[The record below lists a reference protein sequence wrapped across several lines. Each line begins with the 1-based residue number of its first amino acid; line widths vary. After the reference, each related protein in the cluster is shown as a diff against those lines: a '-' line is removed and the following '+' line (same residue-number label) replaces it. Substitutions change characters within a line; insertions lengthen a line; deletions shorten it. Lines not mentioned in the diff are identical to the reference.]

1 MDKVFTL
8 SRKYERYWLP
18 RSRVPGKRQCQADGA
33 CSARTASALP
43 LQYATASTT
52 ALCSHGRQKRF
63 TGRRTKTG
71 CPVASTKCRSR
82 LPAEV
87 RQEARSSNFRSGG
100 ARRLPSSMVARA
112 RSGRAGVVYKAH
124 LLSLQRVPQKRRQR
138 CSYVGIAPSWYLF
151 HPCRRVRR
159 TEFHELLVDR
169 FDCAASMQRISVV
182 WNTGAP

>member
-1 MDKVFTL
+1 MFCAHCFGVAASVRNRKHDCVAFPRTTEALYWPKNKNGL
-8 SRKYERYWLP
+8 S
-18 RSRVPGKRQCQADGA
+18 SCQYQVQESTACRAQAGGA
-33 CSARTASALP
+33 II
-43 LQYATASTT
+43 Q
-52 ALCSHGRQKRF
+52 F
-63 TGRRTKTG
+63 
-71 CPVASTKCRSR
+71 PV
-82 LPAEV
+82 
-87 RQEARSSNFRSGG
+87 GG

-112 RSGRAGVVYKAH
+112 RSGRAGVVYQAH